1 MSVGVWRFEERVPDA
16 RPRFREPAG
25 QRSGYV
31 AVVDAAGRSLRSRP
45 FGRCFARLVIH
56 TFVRPPPQGR
66 SAPRFRLL
74 RSGAPAP
81 RSFNS
86 LSPCSS
92 NLCAMRRSGL
102 VVRCGVDRV
111 TDKYRANRRFFQIPC
126 LFFALRRP
134 VQLPPCS
141 FSPQVRGASRR
152 LAVPC
157 GPAAPVLRRS
167 GYCASKGERSSRA
180 SSGIPAER
188 GQKSPCSV
196 SSHHWSGSV
205 SGW

>member
-92 NLCAMRRSGL
+92 NLSAMRRSGL

-134 VQLPPCS
+134 VYVFLPGIVSSARFVGNLHVARALPEVEIGLTLRERW
-141 FSPQVRGASRR
+141 FSG
-152 LAVPC
+152 
-157 GPAAPVLRRS
+157 
-167 GYCASKGERSSRA
+167 RSSIRR
-180 SSGIPAER
+180 GIR
-188 GQKSPCSV
+188 
-196 SSHHWSGSV
+196 HLRWLR
-205 SGW
+205 